1 MKFSFSLSAKTKFVL
16 MFILFALP
24 ITASYLAF
32 FFWKPKVTNNLGE
45 LIAPV
50 IAMPMVKFD
59 LMDGKDAPDTAG
71 EKSMRGKWLMVM
83 RDSGSCDA
91 DCSKKLYTLRQA
103 RLILNKDLNRVARIF
118 LVDDGVVPNAQLQ
131 QDFVGTAFVMAGGSE
146 WLDRLP
152 REKDDLTN
160 GRGYIYA
167 VDPMGNLFM
176 RYKADDDIKSVA
188 ADFRRVLKAS
198 QLGKDFEGK

>member
-32 FFWKPKVTNNLGE
+32 FFWKPKITNNLGE
-45 LIAPV
+45 LITPV
-50 IAMPMVKFD
+50 VAMPMVKFE
-59 LMDGKDAPDTAG
+59 LMDGKDAPEAAG
-71 EKSMRGKWLMVM
+71 EKSLRGKWLMVM

-91 DCSKKLYTLRQA
+91 ECSKKLYTMRQA
-103 RLILNKDLNRVARIF
+103 RLILNKDLNRVARVF
-118 LVDDGVVPNAQLQ
+118 LIDDGVVPSAQLQ
-131 QDFVGTAFVMAGGSE
+131 QDFAGTAFVTKGGLA
-146 WLDRLP
+146 WLAQLP
-152 REKDDLTN
+152 REKDDTTS

-176 RYKADDDIKSVA
+176 RYKASDDIKNVA

>member
-32 FFWKPKVTNNLGE
+32 FFWKPKVTNNFGE
-45 LIAPV
+45 LITPV
-50 IAMPMVKFD
+50 IVMPMVKFD
-59 LMDGKDAPDTAG
+59 LLDGSDAPQAAG
-71 EKSMRGKWLMVM
+71 EKSLRGKWLMVM

-91 DCSKKLYTLRQA
+91 DCTKKLYTMRQA
-103 RLILNKDLNRVARIF
+103 RLILNKDLNRVARVF
-118 LVDDGVVPNAQLQ
+118 LIDDGVTPNAQLQ
-131 QDFVGTAFVMAGGSE
+131 QDFAGTAFVTAGGSG

-152 REKDDLTN
+152 HENGDLTN

-176 RYKADDDIKSVA
+176 RYKAGDDIKNIA